1 MNFSASLPWTDKKG
15 RTHALRSVIFG
26 LLLLPGLV
34 LAVRWGVWGLG
45 TRPLK
50 VAIHSTGYWAVW
62 LLLGS
67 LVVTPMKA
75 LTGNLQWPVVRR
87 MVGVAALA
95 YALIHLLLYMIDEN
109 WLLLHIGAEIVSRF
123 YLAIGALA
131 LLGLVV
137 LGITSTDAMVRRL
150 GARWKQLHRVAYA
163 IAALTAVHYVLQ
175 SKADVSQAL
184 IAAGVFTWLMLWRR
198 LPAGRDRTV
207 LPLLALAPAAAL
219 VTLAAEFLWYRFGTN
234 IDVWKVTRLEADV
247 QYGLHPAALVLAVG
261 LLVAGAVELWRLA
274 KTDLGGTAAFTVL
287 IYAAGAFVD
296 DLGTFLFGLL
306 PYEDQAPRLPINL
319 VAAAVFAL
327 IGLARYRLRTAGQR
341 RLLDLLWAC
350 AALYPLLALQTEDHS
365 LLVAAA
371 AFVVIG
377 TLVASGRAWPI
388 SRTAAVLLLP
398 LGAWIAYEATV
409 AVA

>member
-1 MNFSASLPWTDKKG
+1 MSFSASLPWTDKKG
-15 RTHALRSVIFG
+15 RPHVLRSVIFA

-62 LLLGS
+62 LLLAS
-67 LVVTPMKA
+67 LVVTPLKA
-75 LTGNLQWPVVRR
+75 LTGNMQWPVVRR
-87 MVGVAALA
+87 MVGVSSLA
-95 YALIHLLLYMIDEN
+95 YALIHLSLYMADEN
-109 WLLLHIGAEIVSRF
+109 WLLLHIGSEIVSRF
-123 YLAIGALA
+123 YLTIGAVA
-131 LLGLVV
+131 LLGLIV
-137 LGITSTDAMVRRL
+137 LGVTSMDVMVRRL
-150 GARWKQLHRVAYA
+150 GARWKQLHRVVYA
-163 IAALTAVHYVLQ
+163 IAVLTAVHYVLQ

-184 IAAGVFTWLMLWRR
+184 IASGVFAWLMVWRR
-198 LPAGRDRTV
+198 LPVGRDRTA

-234 IDVWKVTRLEADV
+234 IDVWKVMRLEADV
-247 QYGLHPAALVLAVG
+247 QYGLHPAALVLALGV
-261 LLVAGAVELWRLA
+261 LVAGTVELWRLA
-274 KTDLGGTAAFTVL
+274 RTDLGGTAAFTVL
-287 IYAAGAFVD
+287 VYSAGAFVD
-296 DLGTFLFGLL
+296 DLGAFLFGLL
-306 PYEDQAPRLPINL
+306 PYDDQVPRMPLNL
-319 VAAAVFAL
+319 AAAAVFAL
-327 IGLARYRLRTAGQR
+327 MGLARYRLRTAGQR
-341 RLLDLLWAC
+341 RLLDALWAC

-371 AFVVIG
+371 AVVVIG
-377 TLVASGRAWPI
+377 TVIASGRAWPI